1 MSGVL
6 GSRHTPSSFP
16 SPLPQIT
23 NDRATGRPVVG
34 DLFAD
39 FDFER
44 LPDAVN
50 QPTFARLS
58 AFLRDDMGR
67 SDLIPAQPQTMRQL
81 VEDMKK
87 VNTSRTLCWL
97 LAAEDA
103 VAASASDAMGEFGST
118 RRVFARC
125 APAVVAKVDR
135 ALEMEEDVAVPPE
148 VRSRPGLRDWLR
160 GLGLENLEPVLQ
172 DIAESPLDVKAGFE
186 AGLLD
191 REMLVAKGFK
201 LLQAAR
207 LELEAK
213 KL

>member
-1 MSGVL
+1 MDW
-6 GSRHTPSSFP
+6 F
-16 SPLPQIT
+16 
-23 NDRATGRPVVG
+23 GR
-34 DLFAD
+34 
-39 FDFER
+39 
-44 LPDAVN
+44 
-50 QPTFARLS
+50 
-58 AFLRDDMGR
+58 
-67 SDLIPAQPQTMRQL
+67 
-81 VEDMKK
+81 
-87 VNTSRTLCWL
+87 
-97 LAAEDA
+97 
-103 VAASASDAMGEFGST
+103 
-118 RRVFARC
+118 
-125 APAVVAKVDR
+125 AKVDR